1 MLSWANFLYGGLVV
15 GTFCAGLGMLQV
27 QRKIHKAPRML
38 LAIGIVA
45 VPFVLW
51 DAWAVSAGHWDFN
64 TRFVTG
70 LFIGNLAFEEI
81 AFFIA
86 IPFAMLAIYEWLPKR
101 TDRGE
106 TSRFGISVIVLL
118 SVLFLFAN
126 SVWTYTFVVALSSL
140 LALIASWLST
150 EIFTRHFWTLHIV
163 GLALFLVFNMILTS
177 VPIIEYGAENIIG
190 IRIGT
195 IPLEDVLYNFAL
207 LSFSVTSYNRL
218 ISIAKK

>member
-1 MLSWANFLYGGLVV
+1 MLSLANFLYGGLVV

-45 VPFVLW
+45 VPFIMW
-51 DAWAVSAGHWDFN
+51 DVWAVSVGHWNFN
-64 TRFVTG
+64 ERYITG
-70 LFIGNLAFEEI
+70 LFIGNLALEEI

-86 IPFAMLAIYEWLPKR
+86 IPFTMLAIYEWLPKP
-101 TDRGE
+101 TKQSE
-106 TSRFGISVIVLL
+106 VSPFGVTIAVLL

-140 LALIASWLST
+140 LALIASWFSKD
-150 EIFTRHFWTLHIV
+150 IFTCRFWILHII

-207 LSFSVTSYNRL
+207 LSFSVANYSRI